1 MSIRVNMDRLKA
13 DIETL
18 SLIGRD
24 PRGGISRPSFS
35 QADLE
40 ARAWLKDRI
49 QDAGLAFR
57 QDGAG
62 NIFGR
67 REGAG
72 KTVMAGSH
80 IDTVLRGGMFDGAA
94 GVVSALEC
102 LRRIEEEKIPL
113 ARPVE
118 VVSFTDEEGNLA
130 GDFLG
135 SRAFMGLLNEEEIRH
150 GKTQLGPP
158 LKEILKRTEWTVDS
172 ILGAHRGKP
181 ELEAFVELHI
191 EQGPVLDAEEIPI
204 GVVEA
209 IAGKHFRR
217 CSFLGKA
224 SHAGATPFELR
235 RDAFLGLADFALKA
249 THHVATQY
257 YGSLSTIGKVNV
269 APGVFSSVPS
279 HADFSFEFRSASKD
293 TLARLE
299 KELFRIAEDVAST
312 RGLGFAS
319 KLVDR
324 TDPVELPARMAGL
337 IREASDELGSP
348 WMPIT
353 SGAGHDAQIL
363 AGGCD
368 AGMIFVPS
376 VDGISHSPEETTR
389 WEDLEKG
396 ANVLLQV
403 LIRLAG

>member
-1 MSIRVNMDRLKA
+1 MSIRVNVDRLKA
-13 DIETL
+13 DIEAL
-18 SLIGRD
+18 SRIGRD

-49 QDAGLAFR
+49 QDAGLTFR

-62 NIFGR
+62 NMFGR
-67 REGAG
+67 KEGAG

-118 VVSFTDEEGNLA
+118 LVSFTDEEGNLA

-158 LKEILKRTEWTVDS
+158 LMEILKRTEWTVDS
-172 ILGAHRGKP
+172 ILGAHREKP

-191 EQGPVLDAEEIPI
+191 EQGPVLDTEEIPV

-217 CSFLGKA
+217 C
-224 SHAGATPFELR
+224 
-235 RDAFLGLADFALKA
+235 
-249 THHVATQY
+249 
-257 YGSLSTIGKVNV
+257 
-269 APGVFSSVPS
+269 
-279 HADFSFEFRSASKD
+279 
-293 TLARLE
+293 
-299 KELFRIAEDVAST
+299 
-312 RGLGFAS
+312 
-319 KLVDR
+319 
-324 TDPVELPARMAGL
+324 
-337 IREASDELGSP
+337 
-348 WMPIT
+348 
-353 SGAGHDAQIL
+353 
-363 AGGCD
+363 
-368 AGMIFVPS
+368 
-376 VDGISHSPEETTR
+376 
-389 WEDLEKG
+389 
-396 ANVLLQV
+396 
-403 LIRLAG
+403 